1 MYPNLKAEM
10 ARRGVTYMQ
19 LAAVIGVTLATM
31 SRKANGLSDF
41 TLTEAYAIK
50 DYLGLNMSIDVL
62 FKKAVA
68 S

>member
-10 ARRGVTYMQ
+10 ARQGVTYMQ
-19 LAAVIGVTLATM
+19 LAAVIDVTLATM
-31 SRKANGLSDF
+31 SRKANGLSEF
-41 TLTEAYAIK
+41 TLAECRAIR

-62 FKKAVA
+62 FKKVVA